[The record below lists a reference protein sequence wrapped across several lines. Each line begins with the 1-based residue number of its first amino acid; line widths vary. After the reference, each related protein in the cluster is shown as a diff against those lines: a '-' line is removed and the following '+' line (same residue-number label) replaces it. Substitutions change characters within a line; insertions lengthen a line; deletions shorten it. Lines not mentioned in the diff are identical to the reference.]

1 MKTFLIKSMDT
12 VISILIGLNLFVG
25 FILAIWLGSASGS
38 LGVFL
43 LVILGAVIFTAIT
56 SGPLLIMLQNNTLL
70 KEIRDNTKN
79 G

>member
-1 MKTFLIKSMDT
+1 MKTFLIKSMDSIVT
-12 VISILIGLNLFVG
+12 ILIGLNLFVG
-25 FILAIWLGSASGS
+25 LILALWLGYASGS
-38 LGVFL
+38 VGLFL
-43 LVILGAVIFTAIT
+43 LVVVGTVIFTAIT

>member
-1 MKTFLIKSMDT
+1 MKTFLVKSMDT
-12 VISILIGLNLFVG
+12 IISILIGLNLFVG
-25 FILAIWLGSASGS
+25 LILAIWLGSASGS

-43 LVILGAVIFTAIT
+43 LVILGVVIFTAIT

>member
-1 MKTFLIKSMDT
+1 MKTFLIKSMDSIVT
-12 VISILIGLNLFVG
+12 ILIGLNLFVG
-25 FILAIWLGSASGS
+25 LILALWLGYASGS
-38 LGVFL
+38 FGVFL
-43 LVILGAVIFTAIT
+43 LVVVGTVIFTAIT

>member
-12 VISILIGLNLFVG
+12 IVTVLIGLNLFVG
-25 FILAIWLGSASGS
+25 LILAIWLGGASS
-38 LGVFL
+38 SFGVFL
-43 LVILGAVIFTAIT
+43 LVVVATVIFTAIT
-56 SGPLLIMLQNNTLL
+56 TGPLLIMLQNNTLL

>member
-1 MKTFLIKSMDT
+1 MDSIVT
-12 VISILIGLNLFVG
+12 ILIGLNLFVG
-25 FILAIWLGSASGS
+25 LILALWLGYASGS
-38 LGVFL
+38 VGLFL
-43 LVILGAVIFTAIT
+43 LVVVGTVIFTAIT

>member
-25 FILAIWLGSASGS
+25 FILAIWIGSVSGS
-38 LGVFL
+38 LGLFL
-43 LVILGAVIFTAIT
+43 LVILGTVIFTAIT

>member
-25 FILAIWLGSASGS
+25 LILAIWLGSASGS

-56 SGPLLIMLQNNTLL
+56 SGPLLIMLQNNSLL

>member
-12 VISILIGLNLFVG
+12 IISILIGLNLFVG
-25 FILAIWLGSASGS
+25 LILAIWLGSASGS

-43 LVILGAVIFTAIT
+43 LVILGVVIFTAIT

>member
-25 FILAIWLGSASGS
+25 LILAIWLGSASGS

-43 LVILGAVIFTAIT
+43 LVILGVVIFTAIT

>member
-1 MKTFLIKSMDT
+1 MKTFLIKSIDT

-25 FILAIWLGSASGS
+25 FILAIWIGSVSGS
-38 LGVFL
+38 LGLFL
-43 LVILGAVIFTAIT
+43 LVILGTVIFTAIT

>member
-1 MKTFLIKSMDT
+1 MKTFFIKSMDT

-25 FILAIWLGSASGS
+25 FILAIWIGSVSGS
-38 LGVFL
+38 LGLFL
-43 LVILGAVIFTAIT
+43 LVILGTVIFTAIT